1 MAGRLIFPER
11 VGAEMEKIVCALW
24 GCDNA
29 DLLGKL
35 PAALAA
41 AGASRIRVNLQ
52 DETVEPGAALRQ
64 VNTRPQIE
72 AVIQF
77 WVPSSY
83 DPLIAGVREALAEAC
98 ERHAAWLV
106 AESTII
112 PNTKFP
118 AAPGQRTE
126 GFSQLAFLGLP
137 PRLTHE
143 QWRRIWQASHTRVA
157 IETQSNF
164 EYVQN
169 LVVRALTENAPPFAG
184 FVEECFPIAALTDPL
199 VFFDA
204 VGDQAKFD
212 ANLAAMMA
220 SCGRFIDFDR
230 IDVLITS
237 QFNYA

>member
-1 MAGRLIFPER
+1 
-11 VGAEMEKIVCALW
+11 MEKVVCALW
-24 GCDNA
+24 GTDNA
-29 DLLGKL
+29 RLRSEL

-41 AGASRIRVNLQ
+41 AGASRIRINLQ
-52 DETVEPGAALRQ
+52 DDTVAPGAALRQ
-64 VNTRPQIE
+64 VNMHPQME
-72 AVIQF
+72 AVAQF
-77 WVPSSY
+77 WVPSAY
-83 DPLIAGVREALAEAC
+83 APFMAGLHQALTRAS

-112 PNTKFP
+112 PNSLY
-118 AAPGQRTE
+118 AATPGQRTE

-137 PRLTHE
+137 PRLTHDE
-143 QWRRIWQASHTRVA
+143 WRTIWQVSHTRVA

-169 LVVRALTENAPPFAG
+169 LVVRALTDDAPPLAG
-184 FVEECFPIAALTDPL
+184 FVEECFPIGALTDPS

-212 ANLAAMMA
+212 ANLAAMME
-220 SCGRFIDFDR
+220 SCARFIDFDR

-237 QFNYA
+237 QFDFA

>member
-1 MAGRLIFPER
+1 
-11 VGAEMEKIVCALW
+11 MEKIVCALW
-24 GCDNA
+24 GSDNA
-29 DLLGKL
+29 HLLNEL
-35 PAALAA
+35 PGVLAA
-41 AGASRIRVNLQ
+41 AGALNIRVNIQ

-64 VNTRPQIE
+64 VNSRPQME
-72 AVIQF
+72 AVAQF
-77 WVPSSY
+77 WVPSAY
-83 DPLIAGVREALAEAC
+83 APFIAGIHAALAKAS
-98 ERHAAWLV
+98 ERYAAWLV

-112 PNTKFP
+112 PNTRYP
-118 AAPGQRTE
+118 AVAGQRAK

-143 QWRRIWQASHTRVA
+143 EWRTIWQGSHTTVA

-169 LVVRALTENAPPFAG
+169 LVLRALTEDAPPLAG
-184 FVEECFPIAALTDPL
+184 FVEECFPIEALTDPF

-204 VGDQAKFD
+204 VGNQAKFD
-212 ANLAAMMA
+212 TNLAAMME

>member
-1 MAGRLIFPER
+1 
-11 VGAEMEKIVCALW
+11 MEKIVCALW
-24 GCDNA
+24 GSDNA
-29 DLLGKL
+29 HLLGTL
-35 PAALAA
+35 PAALAD
-41 AGASRIRVNLQ
+41 AGATGIRINLQ
-52 DETVEPGAALRQ
+52 DEAVEPGASLRQ
-64 VNTRPQIE
+64 VNTRPQME
-72 AVIQF
+72 AVAQF
-77 WVPSSY
+77 WVQSTYAPF
-83 DPLIAGVREALAEAC
+83 LAGIHEALAKAG

-112 PNTKFP
+112 PNTRNP
-118 AAPGQRTE
+118 AISGQRTA

-143 QWRRIWQASHTRVA
+143 EWRGIWQGYHTKVA

-169 LVVRALTENAPPFAG
+169 LVVRALTDDAPPLAG
-184 FVEECFPIAALTDPL
+184 FVEECFPIEALTDPF

-204 VGDQAKFD
+204 VGDKAKFD
-212 ANLAAMMA
+212 ANLATMME

-237 QFNYA
+237 QFNFR